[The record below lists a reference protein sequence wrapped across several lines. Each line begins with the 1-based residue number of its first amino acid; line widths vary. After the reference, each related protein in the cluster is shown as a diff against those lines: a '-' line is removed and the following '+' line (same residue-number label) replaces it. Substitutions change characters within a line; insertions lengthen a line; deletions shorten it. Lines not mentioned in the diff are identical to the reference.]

1 MTIFEAVCLF
11 LLFNIHLYAFYSMDR
26 IIVWNRQ
33 QLLTYAKN
41 GEYTEK
47 KCTYKYIRFIKA
59 SPFMIKAQSWKVITH
74 ITEKNNDYT
83 RLNLRRKKRPDNLTK
98 ITIKTRR
105 RSHSPHTRKARVT
118 AASNASADLDGVRV
132 TAWLRLR
139 VYIAPVSRG
148 REILV
153 MISQGSRLS

>member
-11 LLFNIHLYAFYSMDR
+11 LLFYIHLYAFYSIDR

-33 QLLTYAKN
+33 LLTYAKN
-41 GEYTEK
+41 GNIQKKTVYIQVYTLYQGISFYDKDPELESHNS
-47 KCTYKYIRFIKA
+47 YYR
-59 SPFMIKAQSWKVITH
+59 
-74 ITEKNNDYT
+74 KNNDYT

-98 ITIKTRR
+98 ITIKARR